1 MTIGKLVLVGVAVL
15 TAIVVAIEYPEIHRY
30 IKMETM

>member
-1 MTIGKLVLVGVAVL
+1 MSLRRMVLFGA
-15 TAIVVAIEYPEIHRY
+15 AIVAAVVFVIEYPEIHRY

>member
-1 MTIGKLVLVGVAVL
+1 MTLRRMVLFGAAVAAAVL
-15 TAIVVAIEYPEIHRY
+15 FVIEYPEIHRY